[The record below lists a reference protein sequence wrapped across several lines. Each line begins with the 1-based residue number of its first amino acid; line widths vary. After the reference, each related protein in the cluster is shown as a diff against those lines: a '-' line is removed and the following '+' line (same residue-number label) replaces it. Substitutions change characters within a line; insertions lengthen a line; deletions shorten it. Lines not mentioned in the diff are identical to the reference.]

1 MFCTDSNFMLF
12 LLPAG
17 ARTSGNT
24 AGLYP
29 FSPGLVEGGAVH
41 RSSTRALLWSTA
53 ERICSFASAVLLNLL
68 AKSNQRHHLGG
79 RLEFGILFLSLLFVL
94 RETN

>member
-1 MFCTDSNFMLF
+1 MYVFLVDLPF

-24 AGLYP
+24 AGIYP
-29 FSPGLVEGGAVH
+29 FSPELVAGGSGH

-53 ERICSFASAVLLNLL
+53 ERMRTFASAVLLNVL
-68 AKSNQRHHLGG
+68 AESNQRHHLGG
-79 RLEFGILFLSLLFVL
+79 RLEFGVLFLSLLFVL